1 MKISF
6 AITVCNEIEEI
17 KKLVPFLLKH
27 KRPKDE
33 IVILFDQKNGSEE
46 VIDFLLTFN
55 KLPNVQTWRGFDF
68 DNNFA
73 DWKNK
78 LNEYC
83 DGDYIFQLDADE
95 MISEYMV
102 KNISEIVSLNPE
114 VDLYYVPRTNTV
126 EGITDEH
133 IKKWNWVVDDLNR
146 VNYPDFQGRIYR
158 KGLMWGGKVHEKI
171 VGFNNYSLLPT
182 EEELYSIQHHKTIT
196 KQEKQNSFYS
206 IL

>member
-1 MKISF
+1 
-6 AITVCNEIEEI
+6 
-17 KKLVPFLLKH
+17 LVPFLLKH

-133 IKKWNWVVDDLNR
+133 VKKWNWVVDDLNR